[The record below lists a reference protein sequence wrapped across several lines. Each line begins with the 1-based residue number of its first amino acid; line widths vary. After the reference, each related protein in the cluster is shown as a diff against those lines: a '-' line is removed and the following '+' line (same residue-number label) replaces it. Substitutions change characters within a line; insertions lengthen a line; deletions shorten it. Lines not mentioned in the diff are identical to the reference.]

1 MTFPR
6 TSLSIAVLAL
16 LLFVSNDNAMAK
28 TKIIHKSHAEK
39 AKLMLDRMK
48 TMCVGRFLID
58 VPEVAATSYRP
69 AFLSGWEISSYS
81 TQTEQEFMDWMGKT
95 EADLKMAKDK
105 DGKPSVYLIEP
116 VSVGGFS
123 GNIYVS
129 GIHSESWLEEE
140 TKVTGEVAKIFG
152 WIRRD
157 SVSFALIAERRQPKE
172 TKELLQIISQIR
184 PLADGEIPAEPGF
197 CIERGIIRDP
207 LTADQLERAT
217 MIFGFHDHPDVA
229 ISFDTAA
236 GLDGAPTLLE
246 RSEHNSVRLATPSA
260 YHLFRGRVRNIGDIE
275 GQEYLERVREHN
287 GVESHNFNWETINYD
302 RNDVYKPQL
311 VLEFSDGFGRP
322 GEQLNASLSDKAVLE
337 LWDKML
343 TSLRVRPTTIPKPV
357 VPEPPPPATQAYAG
371 TACPQT
377 GWWRCFEGDDK
388 VKVFRG
394 HTQYYRKGVGM
405 EQATVLLPRTLWQ
418 VVKREQPTFQSELPT
433 LWKLVEKK
441 EIPK

>member
-1 MTFPR
+1 M
-6 TSLSIAVLAL
+6 LAL
-16 LLFVSNDNAMAK
+16 FLASTDHAMAEMK
-28 TKIIHKSHAEK
+28 VNSKPHPREMKHMLEK
-39 AKLMLDRMK
+39 MK

-58 VPEVAATSYRP
+58 VPDVAVTSFRP
-69 AFLSGWEISSYS
+69 AFLSGWDITSYPS
-81 TQTEQEFMDWMGKT
+81 QTEKEFTDWLEKT
-95 EADLKMAKDK
+95 EADLKVKKGK
-105 DGKPSVYLIEP
+105 DGTPTRYTITP
-116 VSVGGFS
+116 VRVSGVS
-123 GNIYVS
+123 GNFFVSDIHMHSWMEEDKKVS
-129 GIHSESWLEEE
+129 GNVATIFAWVRREGVGFGLYATKRRPEEIEELE
-140 TKVTGEVAKIFG
+140 
-152 WIRRD
+152 
-157 SVSFALIAERRQPKE
+157 
-172 TKELLQIISQIR
+172 QIISQIR
-184 PLADGEIPAEPGF
+184 PLANGEIPSEPGF

-246 RSEHNSVRLATPSA
+246 RSTHNSVRLATPSA
-260 YHLFRGRVRNIGDIE
+260 FHLFRGRVRNIGAIE

-343 TSLRVRPTTIPKPV
+343 SSLRVRPTVIPKPV

-377 GWWRCFEGDDK
+377 GWWRCFDGDDK
-388 VKVFRG
+388 VKVFHG
-394 HTQYYRKGVGM
+394 HTQYYRKGDGM